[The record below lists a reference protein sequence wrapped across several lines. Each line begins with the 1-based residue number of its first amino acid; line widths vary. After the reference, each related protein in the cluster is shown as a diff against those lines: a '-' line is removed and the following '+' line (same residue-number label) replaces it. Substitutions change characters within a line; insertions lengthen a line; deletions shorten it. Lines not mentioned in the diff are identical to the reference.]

1 MTPAQEQSAF
11 PTLLQLYDQT
21 SKEVAGQ
28 FFLSRKLNL
37 DELLTAG
44 FIEKRG
50 RYTTFR
56 LEDEG
61 IVQEVDVR
69 TAGRPSVVYYEHPV
83 DGARVE
89 LPITAVEK
97 YAIKRDWLNEIVL
110 NKLGAFLLKPE
121 PQELDKNLI
130 LLGQIKLGA
139 DFLRRLN
146 SDRAR
151 ISFGFGAPSAN
162 DLDAEPED
170 SALDD
175 STEPLWSQDQDLF
188 AQSDT
193 LHDLQIALA
202 YMNDEQ
208 RNLFELLKVHQTLP
222 DACKACGTAS
232 ATFYRRFAD
241 LQMHLRMFGFKAAA

>member
-1 MTPAQEQSAF
+1 MKTHPHYLESALTAARVRSRQACLSARLTPAEQEDLQQEI
-11 PTLLQLYDQT
+11 LLD
-21 SKEVAGQ
+21 
-28 FFLSRKLNL
+28 
-37 DELLTAG
+37 
-44 FIEKRG
+44 
-50 RYTTFR
+50 
-56 LEDEG
+56 
-61 IVQEVDVR
+61 
-69 TAGRPSVVYYEHPV
+69 
-83 DGARVE
+83 
-89 LPITAVEK
+89 
-97 YAIKRDWLNEIVL
+97 
-110 NKLGAFLLKPE
+110 LLKRADGYDPTKGS
-121 PQELDKNLI
+121 PGTFTGLI
-130 LLGQIKLGA
+130 SQHCTD